1 MNKRVVVC
9 IMVLPALLMI
19 GLIIWRSRHS
29 SLDSFSV
36 NPDPT
41 AFWKNLNYTP
51 VTRVLSDPN
60 TTFSNRQKI
69 ENQFTQKQLTE
80 LEMLTKKCLKA
91 YSSGNYQD
99 YIEFRFPTLDFRF
112 KPNFFLNVRKMM
124 QAEGVSTNQFATD
137 FSAFEWWWDYA
148 IKTNNNVCS
157 KCWEGVSLESIQVI
171 RAELSKDPKTKLS
184 QDISG
189 RINLVPAIFPSSL
202 GEFTETLVRNTDQS
216 GEVFVVVVSMILKE
230 TNGAF
235 RPVFVEAHWSDI
247 VQKWL
252 PQYLGLG
259 QYGGESPIF
268 CF

>member
-1 MNKRVVVC
+1 MNKRIVAFV
-9 IMVLPALLMI
+9 MTLPTLLMI
-19 GLIIWRSRHS
+19 AAFVWRSRHS
-29 SLDSFSV
+29 SPDYSSA

-41 AFWKNLNYTP
+41 TFWKNLSYTP
-51 VTRVLSDPN
+51 VTLVLSDTN

-69 ENQFTQKQLTE
+69 ENKFTQKQLIE
-80 LEMLTKKCLKA
+80 LEVMTKKCLKA
-91 YSSGNYQD
+91 YSSGHYQD

-112 KPNFFLNVRKMM
+112 KPNFFVSVRKMM
-124 QAEGVSTNQFATD
+124 QAEGVSTNQFSTE
-137 FSAFEWWWDYA
+137 FSAFEWWWNYA

-171 RAELSKDPKTKLS
+171 RAEFSKDLKTKLS

-189 RINLVPAIFPSSL
+189 RINLAPTIFPSSL
-202 GEFTETLVRNTDQS
+202 GEFNEALVKNTPQG

-235 RPVFVEAHWSDI
+235 RPVYVEAYWSDI